1 MTICGVPHHSRAN
14 SVGEFATFSAHSVVS
29 KLLFSVG
36 AMELLKLWK
45 LKWQGA
51 PGSDNDQPGEETE
64 HLQRAL
70 ERIEQ
75 DSIRYKQSVTK
86 PWLGKNGEVL
96 WSKNRICLAK
106 FVVSQSFETFMGL
119 VIFANLVLTIVETN
133 SVAACYPEYA
143 QQLETCPQR
152 TSAQSWLLVCTIV
165 FQVIYTMECALR
177 AYVARN
183 NFLWNKWNQIDLW
196 ITILGWVGVALSS
209 LVHLNILRILRV
221 VRLARVGRLV
231 ISVPEL
237 YILLSGLTT
246 SFKPILFGSIMLI
259 SVILVWSVVVVEL
272 LHPIASQL
280 DFRNCPNCHMGFS
293 GVYTAWLT
301 LFSQIVAGD
310 SWGLISLPLAKA
322 EPWTTPILF
331 FIMMTVSL
339 GVMNLILAVIVSWLL
354 E

>member
-177 AYVARN
+177 AYVDRN

-280 DFRNCPNCHMGFS
+280 QVMLAWWFGLVVL
-293 GVYTAWLT
+293 GVWK
-301 LFSQIVAGD
+301 IVAFYKRM
-310 SWGLISLPLAKA
+310 LKKK
-322 EPWTTPILF
+322 
-331 FIMMTVSL
+331 
-339 GVMNLILAVIVSWLL
+339 LILKRATSSVCRLG
-354 E
+354 

>member
-1 MTICGVPHHSRAN
+1 
-14 SVGEFATFSAHSVVS
+14 
-29 KLLFSVG
+29 
-36 AMELLKLWK
+36 MELLKLWK

-51 PGSDNDQPGEETE
+51 PPDADNDHPGEETE

-70 ERIEQ
+70 ERIER
-75 DSIRYKQSVTK
+75 DSMRYKQSATK

-96 WSKNRICLAK
+96 WSKSRICLAK

-152 TSAQSWLLVCTIV
+152 TSEQSWLLVCTIG
-165 FQVIYTMECALR
+165 FLMIYTMECALR
-177 AYVARN
+177 AYVERS
-183 NFLWNKWNQIDLW
+183 NFLWNKWNRIDLW
-196 ITILGWVGVALSS
+196 ITILGWIGVALSS
-209 LVHLNILRILRV
+209 LVNLNIVRILRV
-221 VRLARVGRLV
+221 VRLIRVGRLV

-237 YILLSGLTT
+237 YILVSGLTT

-272 LHPIASQL
+272 LHPTASQL
-280 DFRNCPNCHMGFS
+280 DFRNCPSCHMGFS

-310 SWGLISLPLAKA
+310 SWGLISLPLAKT

-354 E
+354 EQEFLLQRSKVAHVCYKRGKGIHKYNGVCSR

>member
-1 MTICGVPHHSRAN
+1 MDLSRLWRKLSDAADDEKP
-14 SVGEFATFSAHSVVS
+14 VG
-29 KLLFSVG
+29 K
-36 AMELLKLWK
+36 
-45 LKWQGA
+45 
-51 PGSDNDQPGEETE
+51 E
-64 HLQRAL
+64 HLQHVLAK
-70 ERIEQ
+70 IEK
-75 DSIRYKQSVTK
+75 DSMRYQRSPTKQ
-86 PWLGKNGEVL
+86 WLGKNGEVL
-96 WSKNRICLAK
+96 WSKSRVCLAK
-106 FVVSQSFETFMGL
+106 LVMSQSFETFMGL
-119 VIFANLVLTIVETN
+119 VIFSNLVLTIVETN
-133 SVAACYPEYA
+133 SFAACYPEYA

-152 TSAQSWLLVCTIV
+152 TTAKSWLQVCTIV
-165 FQVIYTMECALR
+165 FQVIYTIECGLR
-177 AYVARN
+177 AYVERSD
-183 NFLWNKWNQIDLW
+183 FLWNKWNQIDLW
-196 ITILGWVGVALSS
+196 ITILGWIAVAPLN
-209 LVHLNILRILRV
+209 VVNLNILRILRV

-237 YILLSGLTT
+237 YILVSGLTT
-246 SFKPILFGSIMLI
+246 SFKPIFFGSIMLI

-280 DFRNCPNCHMGFS
+280 DFRNCPSCHMGFS

-354 E
+354 